1 MAAAVDPAGE
11 REAVVR
17 RLLPLVKTIARRVK
31 RVVPNADFDDL
42 VGDGSVG
49 LIRAVDSFDPARGP
63 TIETYARHVIA
74 GAILNGMRRM
84 DPVPERARRA
94 VRDVQNRRY
103 AAAMETGETPS
114 LGQMLRNNP
123 SAARAAVAVY
133 RGQPLSLDA
142 ALPPGESV
150 VADWSGDP
158 CAIVAETGERDALR
172 AEIGNLPERQRD
184 LVYLHYYAERPLRE
198 IGERM
203 MVSPQRASQ
212 LHLAALKRLRKNV
225 VAAAP

>member
-1 MAAAVDPAGE
+1 MCGDGD
-11 REAVVR
+11 REATVR
-17 RLLPLVKTIARRVK
+17 RLLPLVKKIARRVK
-31 RVVPNADFDDL
+31 RVVPSADYDDL

-49 LIRAVDSFDPARGP
+49 LIRAVDSFDPSRGP
-63 TIETYARHVIA
+63 TIETYARHLIS

-94 VRDVQNRRY
+94 VREMQNRRY
-103 AAAMETGETPS
+103 AIAMETGETPT
-114 LGQMLRNNP
+114 LTRTLAGNP

-142 ALPPGESV
+142 TLPPGESLRL
-150 VADWSGDP
+150 DWGGDP
-158 CAIVAETGERDALR
+158 AAIVAENGERDALR
-172 AEIGNLPERQRD
+172 AEIGRLPGRQRD
-184 LVYLHYYAERPLRE
+184 LVRLHYFAERPLRE

-203 MVSPQRASQ
+203 MVSAQRASQ

-225 VAAAP
+225 VAPS

>member
-1 MAAAVDPAGE
+1 MTAGIEPGDE

-17 RLLPLVKTIARRVK
+17 RLLPLVKKIARRVK

-63 TIETYARHVIA
+63 TIETYARHLIA

-94 VRDVQNRRY
+94 VREVQNRRH

-114 LGQMLRNNP
+114 LAHMLRDNP
-123 SAARAAVAVY
+123 AAARAVVAVY

-142 ALPPGESV
+142 ALPPGENV
-150 VADWSGDP
+150 VPDWGGDP
-158 CAIVAETGERDALR
+158 GAIVAEAGERDGLR
-172 AEIGNLPERQRD
+172 ARIGNLPARQRD

-203 MVSPQRASQ
+203 LVSPQRASQ
-212 LHLAALKRLRKNV
+212 LHLAALKRLRKSL
-225 VAAAP
+225 VAAPS